1 MTTLEFYNLI
11 YKYKKVI
18 NPLYCTAQC
27 YLYNINKGIE
37 WSSDSWI
44 KYNNPLGLKHNNE
57 IIKYNSINDGIKAYV
72 EYVKNTYVF
81 TTDDISNIW
90 DFTYL
95 MSSADIVKF
104 TNTIIMIA
112 KDCIG
117 KKWLDKLNSDLKSA
131 KLPDDI
137 TKDIKTV
144 LDNIDKIK
152 IFIDPARGNPDIG
165 AISYSSNTNEA
176 DINLNIAKQLD
187 IALQN
192 TEYVTKCT
200 RIDENSYHDNN
211 AKDIK
216 YRCNLVNDNMA
227 DLFISIMCNSS
238 SNIKDNG
245 IEILCSEHEL
255 SKHIKDLICSNIV
268 DIKVND
274 IKSSY
279 GNTLINHMLTN
290 IYIPVVII
298 KAAYISNPKE
308 EKLLCSAEFITEL
321 VEIIK
326 TAIVKS
332 IEMEQDNV

>member
-1 MTTLEFYNLI
+1 MTALEFYNLI

-27 YLYNINKGIE
+27 YLYNINKRIE
-37 WSSDSWI
+37 WNSESWI
-44 KYNNPLGLKHNNE
+44 KYNNPLGLKHNNK

-72 EYVKNTYVF
+72 EYIKNTYVF
-81 TTDDISNIW
+81 TADNTSNVW

-95 MSSADIVKF
+95 MSANDIVKF
-104 TNTIIMIA
+104 TNTIITIA

-117 KKWLDKLNSDLKSA
+117 KKWLDKLNADLKSA
-131 KLPDDI
+131 KLPADI
-137 TKDIKTV
+137 TKDIKTA

-165 AISYSSNTNEA
+165 TISYSGNINEA

-187 IALQN
+187 TALQSV
-192 TEYVTKCT
+192 EYITKLT
-200 RIDENSYHDNN
+200 RLDENGCHNNN

-216 YRCNLVNDNMA
+216 YRCNLVNNNMA
-227 DLFISIMCNSS
+227 DLFISVMCNSS

-245 IEILCSEHEL
+245 IEIICSEHKL
-255 SKHIKDLICSNIV
+255 SKRIKDLICSTV
-268 DIKVND
+268 DSIKVND
-274 IKSSY
+274 TKSSY
-279 GNTLINHMLTN
+279 SNTLINYMLTN
-290 IYIPVVII
+290 IYSPTVII
-298 KAAYISNPKE
+298 KVAYISNPKE
-308 EKLLCSAEFITEL
+308 EKLLCNDKFITEL

-326 TAIVKS
+326 SAIVKS

>member
-1 MTTLEFYNLI
+1 
-11 YKYKKVI
+11 
-18 NPLYCTAQC
+18 
-27 YLYNINKGIE
+27 
-37 WSSDSWI
+37 
-44 KYNNPLGLKHNNE
+44 
-57 IIKYNSINDGIKAYV
+57 
-72 EYVKNTYVF
+72 
-81 TTDDISNIW
+81 
-90 DFTYL
+90 
-95 MSSADIVKF
+95 
-104 TNTIIMIA
+104 
-112 KDCIG
+112 
-117 KKWLDKLNSDLKSA
+117 
-131 KLPDDI
+131 
-137 TKDIKTV
+137 
-144 LDNIDKIK
+144 
-152 IFIDPARGNPDIG
+152 
-165 AISYSSNTNEA
+165 
-176 DINLNIAKQLD
+176 
-187 IALQN
+187 
-192 TEYVTKCT
+192 
-200 RIDENSYHDNN
+200 
-211 AKDIK
+211 
-216 YRCNLVNDNMA
+216 MA